1 MPAEFQHADAGT
13 DDAGTDV
20 RDLGSCSVIPWRNT
34 FPWPP
39 NSQLLMPIRKAVDDL
54 TPAQP

>member
-20 RDLGSCSVIPWRNT
+20 RDLGSSSGHP
-34 FPWPP
+34 
-39 NSQLLMPIRKAVDDL
+39 L
-54 TPAQP
+54 TEHISMTPQQSAPYADTQGR